1 MDLIKEINKRF
12 PIGTDKKHVE
22 KLKFARV
29 YINKLDSKNKR
40 IAINSIVKQYGVKV
54 STKAFK
60 GMNRPVI
67 EVNTSL
73 KKFNKI
79 RNNIA
84 EINKKIY
91 QITDGQAIIA
101 HRTRVLGSGVSGVAL
116 ECINYKKCPLK
127 WRNAVVKISDPDM
140 EWRNEVKYLKKL
152 TKYMKNNPNKD
163 PIAPKI
169 YGSFKL
175 GGYGFIVMQN
185 ANYVFP
191 GAKRTLQWMY
201 IGDTSKQLLSHL
213 PALKTAM
220 DKLHGLD
227 IGHGNMHGFNL
238 WVSEVKTGKYKFFF
252 TDFGKSYKYK
262 NIKTF
267 NETNYLHGYN
277 VLMNNNNK
285 IKIKIHPK
293 TKEGFMNNDKVF
305 KSFLS
310 YKNKLN
316 NIVLNE

>member
-1 MDLIKEINKRF
+1 MDIIKEINKRF
-12 PIGTDKKHVE
+12 PTGTDKKHIA
-22 KLKFARV
+22 KLKFARL

-67 EVNTSL
+67 EVNKSL
-73 KKFNKI
+73 KRFNKV

-84 EINKKIY
+84 AINKKIY
-91 QITDGQAIIA
+91 EITDGQAIIA

-127 WRNAVVKISDPDM
+127 WRNAVVKISDPDA
-140 EWRNEVKYLKKL
+140 EWKNEVKYLKKL

-175 GGYGFIVMQN
+175 GEYGFIVMQN

-191 GAKRTLQWMY
+191 GARRSLQWMY
-201 IGDTSKQLLSHL
+201 VGYNPREYLSHL

-220 DKLHGLD
+220 DKLHELG
-227 IGHGNMHGFNL
+227 IGHGDMHGFNI
-238 WVSEVKTGKYKFFF
+238 WMAEVKKDKYKFFF

-262 NIKTF
+262 NIKRFT
-267 NETNYLHGYN
+267 ETNSLHGYN
-277 VLMNNNNK
+277 GLMNNNNK
-285 IKIKIHPK
+285 IKIMIHPK
-293 TKEGFMNNDKVF
+293 TKEGLMNNDKVF

-310 YKNKLN
+310 YKKKLN
-316 NIVLNE
+316 TINKK